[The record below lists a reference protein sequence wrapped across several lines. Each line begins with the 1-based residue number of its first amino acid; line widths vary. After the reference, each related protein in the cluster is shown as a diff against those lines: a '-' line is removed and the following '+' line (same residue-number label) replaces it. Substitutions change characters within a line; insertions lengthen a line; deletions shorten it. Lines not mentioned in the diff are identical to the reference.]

1 MTTTTKKHSVPT
13 TLAKGATKVSSA
25 LPKGARTF
33 ELPPDGFDPMT
44 ASADKLRRYGLPR
57 RPDPDSEPQL
67 ARLYARAFSRPRT
80 FLKPKLVVDSRLD
93 AINAKRK
100 GKADFSSG
108 DWGGAVV
115 TTPASNPPNMVFAQ
129 FQVPTVL
136 NFDPELTQPL
146 TSGFWVGIGGFGDNS
161 LLQAGIAATV
171 TPFPGPFPLPF
182 GSVSYWAWTEWWPNG
197 YVVDNLL
204 ISPGDTVSVL
214 VCAPEPNH
222 GFVSME
228 NLRTNQV
235 VSVGVDQPAG
245 VAAPGPS
252 AEWIIES
259 LSVDTPE
266 FTPWSCIDCA
276 AGSHDSSLT
285 LSGATTLNMA
295 DNEVRT
301 TVTSPS
307 SMTVNWEKFN

>member
-1 MTTTTKKHSVPT
+1 MSVNE
-13 TLAKGATKVSSA
+13 VSSA
-25 LPKGARTF
+25 LPKGARMF

-44 ASADKLRRYGLPR
+44 ASAGELRRYGLPR

-67 ARLYARAFSRPRT
+67 ARLYARAFSRPRR
-80 FLKPKLVVDSRLD
+80 FVKPELVVDSRLD
-93 AINAKRK
+93 AINAKRE

-115 TTPASNPPNMVFAQ
+115 TTPASDPPNMVFAQ

-136 NFDPELTQPL
+136 NFDPELTQQL
-146 TSGFWVGIGGFGDNS
+146 VTGFWVGIGGYGNNS

-171 TPFPGPFPLPF
+171 TPGTGLFPFF

-197 YVVDNLL
+197 FIIDNLA
-204 ISPGDTVSVL
+204 ISPGDAVSVL
-214 VCAPEPNH
+214 VCAPQPDH

-228 NLRTNQV
+228 NLTTGQI
-235 VSVGVDQPAG
+235 VSVGVDPPAG
-245 VAAPGPS
+245 LTANGPS

-259 LSVDTPE
+259 LSVDTAA
-266 FTPWSCIDCA
+266 FTPWTCINCQ

-285 LSGATTLNMA
+285 LAGATTLNMA
-295 DNEVRT
+295 DNEVQT

-307 SMTVNWEKFN
+307 SVTVTWEKYS

>member
-1 MTTTTKKHSVPT
+1 MSVNE
-13 TLAKGATKVSSA
+13 VSSA

-44 ASADKLRRYGLPR
+44 ASAGELRRYGLPR

-67 ARLYARAFSRPRT
+67 ARLYARAFSRPRR
-80 FLKPKLVVDSRLD
+80 FVKPELVVDSRLD
-93 AINAKRK
+93 VINAKRE

-115 TTPASNPPNMVFAQ
+115 TTPASDPPNMVFAQ

-136 NFDPELTQPL
+136 NFDPELTQQIV
-146 TSGFWVGIGGFGDNS
+146 TGFWVGIGGFGNNS

-171 TPFPGPFPLPF
+171 TPGTGLFPFF
-182 GSVSYWAWTEWWPNG
+182 GSVSYWAWTEWYPNG
-197 YVVDNLL
+197 FIVDNLD
-204 ISPGDTVSVL
+204 ISPGDAVSVL
-214 VCAPEPNH
+214 VCAPQPDH

-228 NLRTNQV
+228 NVTTGQI
-235 VSVGVDQPAG
+235 VSVGVDPPAG
-245 VAAPGPS
+245 LTASGAS

-259 LSVDTPE
+259 LSADTAA
-266 FTPWSCIDCA
+266 FTPWTCISCQ
-276 AGSHDSSLT
+276 AGSHDSALT
-285 LSGATTLNMA
+285 LTGATTLNMA
-295 DNEVRT
+295 DNEVQT

-307 SMTVNWEKFN
+307 SVTVTWEKYS

>member
-1 MTTTTKKHSVPT
+1 
-13 TLAKGATKVSSA
+13 
-25 LPKGARTF
+25 
-33 ELPPDGFDPMT
+33 
-44 ASADKLRRYGLPR
+44 
-57 RPDPDSEPQL
+57 
-67 ARLYARAFSRPRT
+67 
-80 FLKPKLVVDSRLD
+80 
-93 AINAKRK
+93 
-100 GKADFSSG
+100 
-108 DWGGAVV
+108 
-115 TTPASNPPNMVFAQ
+115 
-129 FQVPTVL
+129 
-136 NFDPELTQPL
+136 
-146 TSGFWVGIGGFGDNS
+146 
-161 LLQAGIAATV
+161 V

>member
-146 TSGFWVGIGGFGDNS
+146 TSGF
-161 LLQAGIAATV
+161 
-171 TPFPGPFPLPF
+171 
-182 GSVSYWAWTEWWPNG
+182 
-197 YVVDNLL
+197 
-204 ISPGDTVSVL
+204 
-214 VCAPEPNH
+214 
-222 GFVSME
+222 
-228 NLRTNQV
+228 
-235 VSVGVDQPAG
+235 
-245 VAAPGPS
+245 
-252 AEWIIES
+252 
-259 LSVDTPE
+259 
-266 FTPWSCIDCA
+266 
-276 AGSHDSSLT
+276 
-285 LSGATTLNMA
+285 
-295 DNEVRT
+295 
-301 TVTSPS
+301 
-307 SMTVNWEKFN
+307 

>member
-1 MTTTTKKHSVPT
+1 VRTKNHSAPT
-13 TLAKGATKVSSA
+13 TLTKGATAVSSA

-57 RPDPDSEPQL
+57 RPDPASEPQL
-67 ARLYARAFSRPRT
+67 ARLFTRTFSRPHT

-93 AINAKRK
+93 AINAQRK
-100 GKADFSSG
+100 GKSDFSSG

-115 TTPASNPPNMVFAQ
+115 TTPANDPPTMAFAQ

-136 NFDPELTQPL
+136 NIDPELTQPL
-146 TSGFWVGIGGFGDNS
+146 TSGFWVGIGGFGNNS

-171 TPFPGPFPLPF
+171 TPYPLPIPMPF

-197 YVVDNLL
+197 YVVDNLV
-204 ISPGDTVSVL
+204 ISPGDAVSVL
-214 VCAPEPNH
+214 VCAPQPDH

-228 NLRTNQV
+228 NLTTGQI
-235 VSVGVDQPAG
+235 VSVGVDRPTG
-245 VAAPGPS
+245 VGAPGPS

-259 LSVDTPE
+259 LSVDTPA
-266 FTPWSCIDCA
+266 FLPWTCVNCV

-285 LSGATTLNMA
+285 LTGATTLNMS

-301 TVTSPS
+301 TVTSPTS
-307 SMTVNWEKFN
+307 VTVDWEKYS

>member
-1 MTTTTKKHSVPT
+1 MTTVRGKDQRHR
-13 TLAKGATKVSSA
+13 SSA

-57 RPDPDSEPQL
+57 RPDPDSEPHL
-67 ARLYARAFSRPRT
+67 ARLYARTFSRPHK
-80 FLKPKLVVDSRLD
+80 FIKPKLVVDSRLD

-100 GKADFSSG
+100 GRADFSSG

-115 TTPASNPPNMVFAQ
+115 TTPASDPPNMVFAR
-129 FQVPTVL
+129 FQVPTVI
-136 NFDPELTQPL
+136 NIDPETPQPL
-146 TSGFWVGIGGFGDNS
+146 IVGFWVGIGGYGNNS
-161 LLQAGIAATV
+161 LLQAGIAATL
-171 TPFPGPFPLPF
+171 TPLPGPFPIPF
-182 GSVSYWAWTEWWPNG
+182 GSVSYWAWTEWFPNG
-197 YVVDNLL
+197 YVVDNLK
-204 ISPGDTVSVL
+204 ISPGDAVSVL
-214 VCAPEPNH
+214 VCAPQPDH

-228 NLRTNQV
+228 NLTTGQI
-235 VSVGVDQPAG
+235 VSVGVDPPAG
-245 VAAPGPS
+245 LTANGPS

-259 LSVDTPE
+259 LSVDTPD
-266 FTPWSCIDCA
+266 FISWTCTNCA

-285 LSGATTLNMA
+285 LTGATTLNMA

-307 SMTVNWEKFN
+307 SVTVDWEKFN

>member
-1 MTTTTKKHSVPT
+1 MSVNE
-13 TLAKGATKVSSA
+13 VSPA

-44 ASADKLRRYGLPR
+44 ASAGELRRYGLPR
-57 RPDPDSEPQL
+57 RPDPDSEPEL
-67 ARLYARAFSRPRT
+67 ARLYARAFSRPRR
-80 FLKPKLVVDSRLD
+80 FVKPELVVDSRLD
-93 AINAKRK
+93 AINAKRE

-115 TTPASNPPNMVFAQ
+115 TTPASDPPNMVFAQ

-136 NFDPELTQPL
+136 NFDPELTQQL
-146 TSGFWVGIGGFGDNS
+146 VTGFWVGIGGYGNNS

-171 TPFPGPFPLPF
+171 TPGTGLFPFF

-197 YVVDNLL
+197 FIVDNLA
-204 ISPGDTVSVL
+204 ISPGDAVSVL
-214 VCAPEPNH
+214 VCAPQPDH

-228 NLRTNQV
+228 NLTTGQI
-235 VSVGVDQPAG
+235 VSVGVDPPAG
-245 VAAPGPS
+245 LTANGPS

-259 LSVDTPE
+259 LSVDTAA
-266 FTPWSCIDCA
+266 FTPWTCINCQ

-285 LSGATTLNMA
+285 LTGATTLNMA
-295 DNEVRT
+295 DNEVQT

-307 SMTVNWEKFN
+307 SVTVTWEKYS